1 VNDTIAGQQPK
12 HLDTI
17 LQTAHALEARL
28 EAALGEA
35 GLSGAKFSVL
45 SELVRSGEAMPLS
58 ELASRLACVRSNM
71 TQLVD
76 RLEADGL
83 VRRVADPNDRRSVK
97 AQITDE
103 GQRRQADGA
112 QRADALERDLAALV
126 SDADGAALHRML
138 LALR

>member
-1 VNDTIAGQQPK
+1 
-12 HLDTI
+12 
-17 LQTAHALEARL
+17 
-28 EAALGEA
+28 
-35 GLSGAKFSVL
+35 
-45 SELVRSGEAMPLS
+45 
-58 ELASRLACVRSNM
+58 M

-83 VRRVADPNDRRSVK
+83 VRRMADPTDRRSVK

-112 QRADALERDLAALV
+112 RRVDALERDLAALV
-126 SDADGAALHRML
+126 SDAEAAALHRTL

>member
-1 VNDTIAGQQPK
+1 M
-12 HLDTI
+12 
-17 LQTAHALEARL
+17 

-45 SELVRSGEAMPLS
+45 SELVRSGEALPLS
-58 ELASRLACVRSNM
+58 ELAARLACVRSNM

-83 VRRVADPNDRRSVK
+83 VHRVADPNDRRSVK
-97 AQITDE
+97 AQITEE

-112 QRADALERDLAALV
+112 QRVEELERGLEALV
-126 SDADGAALHRML
+126 SKTDAEALHRTL
-138 LALR
+138 DALK